1 MAPSSRLHSSLL
13 LLPLLLAGLCTQFG
27 AAPAVV
33 WGCNWLAVV
42 ATAWAVSRSLLPAGL
57 LPLLT
62 LAGAVL
68 ELWHTVQPGLP
79 GMALAPVPLA
89 AFRAGVLG
97 GWLGLFW
104 RERRDPAYP
113 RQPVRRVLYPF
124 LALMGLWS
132 GGFLLLWPL
141 LNLPLRTWLK
151 RIDTQ
156 WRLFLQ
162 SMVLLALM
170 LLWLLP
176 LPRVQELPPGNL
188 PTLAEQI
195 PWWLL
200 PAFLQSVLVYTGRF
214 IHRARIRNK
223 LLATFALSSLVPIF
237 VLGVLVITGTFVL
250 LGGYRANLVKVQ
262 LSERARVA
270 SMVTRWLLESFAELQ
285 QGSLGDFDAK
295 MRSIASDEDMS
306 KVFFGLYLL
315 ESRSDSTTVWR
326 PIQSSWRMPEGLF
339 ARSVEIPDSVGA
351 TSEGGFLEAEGR
363 LFAVSMVR
371 TSQVMVLGYLPV
383 DQELLEDVGRML
395 SVEILIRQVRREDLV
410 GYSAS
415 HINLVSQPAPFQ
427 EVSRTPAYD
436 SADGQLLSRLF
447 ALGMAR
453 LEPGNLPLGDPEDVF
468 IIHVETTPGQIVTS
482 VFSGQ
487 HQDNLI
493 YLAMLVL
500 QLLVLMPLFMLASWV
515 AFLTG
520 RRITRS
526 VDELR
531 EGTLRLG
538 AGEFDVPIPVGTSDE
553 LGELADSFN
562 RMSTRIRDSIAS
574 LAEKERL
581 DQELAI
587 ARKIQRVL
595 LPAESPDWDR
605 LDIAAENVPAR
616 EVGGDYYDWRITAG
630 GSLAFVLGD
639 VSGKGVSAAL
649 LMANVQAAW
658 SVLVGEGLA
667 PERVARRLNRHL
679 CRVSGDDM
687 FVTLFHGELAREPGM
702 RGIRIRWCNC
712 GHNPPLLLRRGELIE
727 LADGGLLLGMFPDA
741 PYETCELMLE
751 PGDRLLLYTDGL
763 TETQD
768 ASGEEFGEHRLRK
781 LLEGGLPA
789 GSRAVI
795 DLLVRRLQDFNGGQ
809 GYGDDLTLMVIGCPD
824 TASEPEP
831 GESV

>member
-1 MAPSSRLHSSLL
+1 MFQPRGPLL

-27 AAPAVV
+27 AAPAVI
-33 WGCNWLAVV
+33 WGSNWLAV
-42 ATAWAVSRSLLPAGL
+42 AGTAWMVARDGRLANWLPG
-57 LPLLT
+57 LT
-62 LAGAVL
+62 LVAVLLELLHAGTGNGAV
-68 ELWHTVQPGLP
+68 Q
-79 GMALAPVPLA
+79 ALGPVVLA
-89 AFRAGVLG
+89 ATRAFVLG
-97 GWLGLFW
+97 AWLGLFW
-104 RERRDPAYP
+104 RERRDPAFPYQ
-113 RQPVRRVLYPF
+113 RFRRFLWPF

-132 GGFLLLWPL
+132 GGFFLVWPL
-141 LNLPLRTWLK
+141 LNQPLRLWLK
-151 RIDTQ
+151 RERVQ

-176 LPRVQELPPGNL
+176 LPTLDTPPAGSLPAASDQL
-188 PTLAEQI
+188 

-214 IHRARIRNK
+214 IHHARIRSK

-237 VLGVLVITGTFVL
+237 VLGVLVTTGGFVL
-250 LGGYRANLVKVQ
+250 MGGYRANLVKVQ
-262 LSERARVA
+262 LHERARVA
-270 SMVTRWLLESFAELQ
+270 SMVTRWLMESFADLQ
-285 QGSLGDFDAK
+285 QGTLGDFDSK

-315 ESRSDSTTVWR
+315 ESRSDSSSVWR
-326 PIQSSWRMPEGLF
+326 PLQSSWRMPSNLF
-339 ARSVEIPDSVGA
+339 THNVEIADSVGA
-351 TSEGGFLEAEGR
+351 SADGGFLGAEGR
-363 LFAVSMVR
+363 LYAVSMVR
-371 TSQVMVLGYLPV
+371 NNRVMVLGYLPV
-383 DQELLEDVGRML
+383 DQELLEDVGEML
-395 SVEILIRQVRREDLV
+395 SVEVLIRQVRREDLL

-415 HINLVSQPAPFQ
+415 HIDLISTPVPQ
-427 EVSRTPAYD
+427 EEITRTPGFTSSED
-436 SADGQLLSRLF
+436 QWLSRLF
-447 ALGMAR
+447 SLGMAR
-453 LEPGNLPLGDPEDVF
+453 LEPGEPALGDPEDVF
-468 IIHVETTPGQIVTS
+468 VIHVETTPGQILRS
-482 VFSGQ
+482 VFSGKN
-487 HQDNLI
+487 QDNLI
-493 YLAMLVL
+493 YLALLVL
-500 QLLVLMPLFMLASWV
+500 QLVVLMPLFMLASWV

-531 EGTLRLG
+531 LGTLRLG
-538 AGEFDVPIPVGTSDE
+538 AGEFDVPIPVATSDE

-562 RMSTRIRDSIAS
+562 RMSRRIRDSIAS

-587 ARKIQRVL
+587 ARTIQDAL
-595 LPAESPDWDR
+595 LPGVKPDWCG
-605 LDIAAENVPAR
+605 LDIAAVNVPAR
-616 EVGGDYYDWRITAG
+616 EVGGDYYDWRLTNS

-658 SVLVGEGLA
+658 SVLVSEGLV

-687 FVTLFHGELAREPGM
+687 FVTLFHGELSQEPGT
-702 RGIRIRWCNC
+702 RGILLRWCNC
-712 GHNPPLLLRRGELIE
+712 GHNPPLLLRGGELQE

-741 PYETCELMLE
+741 AFQGSSIVLE

-768 ASGEEFGEHRLRK
+768 SEGDEFGEHRLRK
-781 LLEGGLPA
+781 LLEGGLPPT
-789 GSRAVI
+789 SEAVMQ
-795 DLLVRRLQDFNGGQ
+795 LLVARLQDFNGGT
-809 GYGDDLTLMVIGCPD
+809 GYGDDLTLLVVTVPD
-824 TASEPEP
+824 ADVEPEP